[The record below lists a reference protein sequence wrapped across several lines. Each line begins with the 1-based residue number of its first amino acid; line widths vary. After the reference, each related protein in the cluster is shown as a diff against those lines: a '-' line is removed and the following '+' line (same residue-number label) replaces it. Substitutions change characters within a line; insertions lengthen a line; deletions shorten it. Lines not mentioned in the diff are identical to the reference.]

1 MTSKISVISFTFL
14 IILTLLSA
22 CGGDKFTQSDYS
34 AQDYISESV
43 SSDAS
48 SDIVSDIEQS
58 EDTFEQSNGSE
69 PDAESEPNAESK
81 PDTESEPD
89 VQSEP
94 DISVEPKP
102 LPHTHVFDTHKSLD
116 MFSHEGRC
124 ACGEVLVNK
133 HNWVESAILK
143 YPTYYEKGKSK
154 YTCKDCNAEKTEDT
168 NKLYTSAGLHFELN
182 EDNDTYTV
190 VGIGNCKDVL
200 ITIPVTFNGK
210 PVTKIASRAFENQ
223 NQIRTVTMPSIT
235 EVGSYAFIGCKNIT
249 TLKMPAVSVIGVS
262 AFGECAKLTSLSMP
276 DKVMIGRYAFS
287 GCVRLGKVATP
298 SGVKNFIRSFDLSDP
313 NKFINDV
320 SGVKYDLDEIISA
333 FSTKLECNGTPE
345 VVIFHTHT
353 VESFA
358 NGNTDTSKDSFNTND
373 STKNVIAVGE
383 EFANVLKEHGIGV
396 IHDTT
401 YYCNIDINNAYKLSR
416 KGIEEHIAQHD
427 SIKFVIDIHRDA
439 VGTNSYCKTLYNSS
453 SVEAAQVMLV
463 VCSKNEGWKNDLA
476 ASALF
481 QTEMNNMFP
490 TLARPIYFT
499 KGNISTE
506 KITPADLLLEIG
518 AAGNTLSEAKE
529 AARLAAEAFCKA
541 FT

>member
-1 MTSKISVISFTFL
+1 MTSKISVIFFIFL

-22 CGGDKFTQSDYS
+22 CGDSNGTQSDYS

-48 SDIVSDIEQS
+48 SDVVSDIEQS
-58 EDTFEQSNGSE
+58 AEDPFEQSEQSNGSE
-69 PDAESEPNAESK
+69 PDAESK
-81 PDTESEPD
+81 PDEESEPD

-102 LPHTHVFDTHKSLD
+102 LPHTHVFDTHKNVD
-116 MFSHEGRC
+116 MFFHESSC
-124 ACGEVLVNK
+124 ACGEVSVNK
-133 HNWVESAILK
+133 HNWVESATIK

-154 YTCKDCNAEKTEDT
+154 YTCKECNAEKTQDT
-168 NKLYTSAGLHFELN
+168 NKLYTSEGLHFELN
-182 EDNDTYTV
+182 ADNDTYSV
-190 VGIGNCKDVL
+190 IGIGSCKDTAIV
-200 ITIPVTFNGK
+200 IPVTFNGK

-262 AFGECAKLTSLSMP
+262 AFGECAKLTNLSMP
-276 DKVMIGRYAFS
+276 DKVTVKRYAFS
-287 GCVRLGKVATP
+287 GCIKLGKVTTP

-313 NKFINDV
+313 NIFISNA
-320 SGVKYDLDEIISA
+320 SGVKYDLEEIISS

-358 NGNTDTSKDSFNTND
+358 SGNTYTSKDSFNTND

-383 EFANVLKEHGIGV
+383 EFAKVLEQHGIGV

-401 YYCNIDINNAYKLSR
+401 YYCNQDINNAYKLSR
-416 KGIEEHIAQHD
+416 KGIEELIAQHD

-439 VGTNSYCKTLYNSS
+439 VGTNSHCKTLYNSS
-453 SVEAAQVMLV
+453 SVDAAQVMLI

-499 KGNISTE
+499 KGNNATE

-518 AAGNTLSEAKE
+518 AVGNTLNEAKN